1 MKKTYFKPQFKVVK
15 LHGRKFLLNG
25 TSQTKKMVTNS
36 KTNLGADDDFIYGG
50 GSDGDSDA
58 FVAR

>member
-15 LHGRKFLLNG
+15 LHGRILLQNASPHA
-25 TSQTKKMVTNS
+25 TMVTKS

-50 GSDGDSDA
+50 GSDGDDDA

>member
-15 LHGRKFLLNG
+15 LHGRILL
-25 TSQTKKMVTNS
+25 QTASPTKTMVTKS
-36 KTNLGADDDFIYGG
+36 KTNLGTDDDFIYGG
-50 GSDGDSDA
+50 GSDGDGDA

>member
-25 TSQTKKMVTNS
+25 TSTKTMVTHS
-36 KTNLGADDDFIYGG
+36 RTNLGDEDNLDYGG
-50 GSDGDSDA
+50 GSDNDTYGI
-58 FVAR
+58 VR